1 MAKHYTILTKE
12 QTTSS
17 EEGKFLNT
25 DVIDQKAHM
34 FDQEQK
40 LMYSKN
46 NIKIFHF
53 GQYISQNGSEN
64 PAFPSSGF

>member
-1 MAKHYTILTKE
+1 MAQHYAMFTKE
-12 QTTSS
+12 QTTFS

-40 LMYSKN
+40 LTYSKN
-46 NIKIFHF
+46 NI
-53 GQYISQNGSEN
+53 
-64 PAFPSSGF
+64 